1 MFLSVCTVHFALQE
15 ADQIAHG
22 ADGGGLLLGELVNAE
37 LLFQGHGQVYDIHRV
52 GVQVIGKG
60 GLHGDGILVHIEL
73 LGNERFQF
81 FKDHTRCSF
90 IYVRMRTTYVFFQYY
105 MQNPRDCQ

>member
-1 MFLSVCTVHFALQE
+1 MFDVCYVCSVHFALQK
-15 ADQIAHG
+15 ADQVAHG

-37 LLFQGHGQVYDIHRV
+37 LLFQGHGQVYEIHRV

-60 GLHGDGILVHIEL
+60 GLHGDGILVHIKL

-90 IYVRMRTTYVFFQYY
+90 VCAVHVFFQYY